1 MKKKGVLSIMMAVAM
16 AASLAG
22 CGSSGTDA
30 GSGEPTKTAEVSSE
44 KRGNVIRSREGCIQR
59 KQSRIKLYQI

>member
-16 AASLAG
+16 AANLAG

-30 GSGEPTKTAEVSSE
+30 GSGEPTKTAEVASE
-44 KRGNVIRSREGCIQR
+44 KEEPIRLHQR
-59 KQSRIKLYQI
+59 RQSRIKLYQI

>member
-30 GSGEPTKTAEVSSE
+30 
-44 KRGNVIRSREGCIQR
+44 
-59 KQSRIKLYQI
+59 

>member
-16 AASLAG
+16 AANLAG

-44 KRGNVIRSREGCIQR
+44 KEETSSGAIRLHQR
-59 KQSRIKLYQI
+59 RQSRIKLYQI